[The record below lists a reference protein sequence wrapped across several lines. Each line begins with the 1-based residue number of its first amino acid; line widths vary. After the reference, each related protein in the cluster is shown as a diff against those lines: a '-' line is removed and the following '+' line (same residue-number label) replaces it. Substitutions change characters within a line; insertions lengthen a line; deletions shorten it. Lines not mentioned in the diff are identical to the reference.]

1 MNQIDAITS
10 IKNLGITYS
19 QTSKRFVN
27 ISSGIFVS
35 QNSTLGIIQ
44 KGIDKNRETLQ
55 ILASDYSNGKI
66 EIDSFALKSA
76 QIIKDLH
83 IYNTAIAKNGR
94 LDLLTPSELKILNQR
109 VNQQL
114 TSTVGFEGEK
124 YGVLELV
131 ANLMQGNISEA
142 MLQNRLDMFA
152 NSAEQ
157 TQEYIKLESNKIDPT
172 ITEAMRILQSG
183 KSCSDCV
190 EFASLNWVSI
200 SDLIMPGE
208 NCQCRANCKCSVIY
222 R

>member
-1 MNQIDAITS
+1 LNQIDAVS
-10 IKNLGITYS
+10 SVKNLGITYS

-27 ISSGIFVS
+27 TSSGRFVS
-35 QNSTLGIIQ
+35 QNSTLEIIQ
-44 KGIDKNRETLQ
+44 KGIDQNRKTLQ
-55 ILASDYSNGKI
+55 TLASDYSNGKI

-76 QIIKDLH
+76 QTIKDLH

-94 LDLLTPSELKILNQR
+94 LDQLTTSELKVLNQR

-124 YGVLELV
+124 FGVMELV
-131 ANLMQGNISEA
+131 KDLMKSDISET

-157 TQEYIKLESNKIDPT
+157 TQEYIKLESNKADIT

-190 EFASLNWVSI
+190 SFASLNWVSI

-208 NCQCRANCKCSVIY
+208 NCRCRSNCKCSVIY